1 MDPLACYTTQ
11 SPITD
16 PGEHVGLFTDLPST
30 VDGLCQVVHG
40 VYVHYMEGELYDY
53 EIPEERLAEINTRYV
68 ERMLARLVEL
78 DTRPLT
84 ESRPPEKRL
93 VGYCRDAA
101 ILFCAM
107 ARHQGIPARHR
118 VGFATYF
125 AETSLDCPGSHET
138 AEYWDADEGCWRLV
152 DPHLDA
158 LAIQE
163 HSIQFDVYDVPREQ
177 FLVAG
182 KAWQMCRAGDAD
194 PNGFGIEDLR
204 GLWFIRNNMIQDL
217 AALNRME
224 PLNWD
229 NWGLMLRGLETLTDE
244 EWRLLDQ
251 VAVLTQAD
259 NKAFAEMRAIY
270 EGQIG
275 LKVPRVVKS
284 YSPVGEPLEVILP
297 I

>member
-1 MDPLACYTTQ
+1 MDPLAYYATQ
-11 SPITD
+11 SQITD
-16 PGEHVGLFTDLPST
+16 PGKHAGLFADLPNT
-30 VDGLCQVVHG
+30 IDGLCKVVQG
-40 VYVHYMEGELYDY
+40 IYIHYNEGEMYNY
-53 EIPEERLAEINTRYV
+53 QIPGARLPEINIRYV
-68 ERMLARLVEL
+68 EKMLARIAEL

-84 ESRPPEKRL
+84 ETRPPEKRL

-101 ILFCAM
+101 TLFCAM

-125 AETSLDCPGSHET
+125 AGTSLDLPGSHEI
-138 AEYWDADEGCWRLV
+138 AEYWDTDEGCWRLV

-158 LAIQE
+158 LTIQKNN
-163 HSIQFDVYDVPREQ
+163 IQFDLCDVPQEQ
-177 FLVAG
+177 FLVGG

-194 PNGFGIEDLR
+194 PNGFGIGDFR

-217 AALNRME
+217 AAQNKME

-229 NWGLMLRGLETLTDE
+229 NWGLMLKDMETHTEE

-251 VAVLTQAD
+251 VAALTQAS
-259 NKAFAEMRAIY
+259 NEAFTEMRAIY
-270 EGQIG
+270 EAEIG
-275 LKVPRVVKS
+275 LKVPRVIKS
-284 YSPVGEPLEVILP
+284 YSPVGAPCEVTLP